1 MDRAILAALNEER
14 RTRRP
19 VALVTDTASGDSRLV
34 MAAGF
39 AGDALAE
46 EIAQAM
52 ASRSACMHQPER
64 GLFVKVYLPQ
74 PRLIVV
80 GAVHIAQSLAAMA
93 AMAELDV
100 VIVDPRGAFA
110 SVARFDGFE
119 IHEAWP
125 QDHLASHPLDARSAL
140 VALSHNPDIDDPALI
155 AACTSPA
162 FYIGALGSR
171 KSHAARTERLA
182 KAGLSTAQIARIEAP
197 IGLDIGSVTPAEI
210 AVSILASLIAAQRR
224 TVRHLVPGG
233 SVAA

>member
-1 MDRAILAALNEER
+1 MDRVNLAALNEER

-19 VALVTDTASGDSRLV
+19 VALVTDTASGDSRLIL
-34 MAAGF
+34 ASDF
-39 AGDALAE
+39 AGDTLSA

-52 ASRSACMHQPER
+52 GSRSACIHLPER

-74 PRLIVV
+74 PRLIII

-93 AMAELDV
+93 AIAELDV
-100 VIVDPRGAFA
+100 AIVDPRGAFA

-119 IHEAWP
+119 IYEAWP
-125 QDHLASHPLDARSAL
+125 QDHLAGHPLDARSAL
-140 VALSHNPDIDDPALI
+140 VALSHNPDIDDPALL
-155 AACTSPA
+155 AACKSSA

-171 KSHAARTERLA
+171 KSHAARSERLA
-182 KAGLSTAQIARIEAP
+182 KAGLSATDIARIEAP
-197 IGLDIGSVTPAEI
+197 IGLDIGSVTPPEI

-224 TVRHLVPGG
+224 TVRDLATGG